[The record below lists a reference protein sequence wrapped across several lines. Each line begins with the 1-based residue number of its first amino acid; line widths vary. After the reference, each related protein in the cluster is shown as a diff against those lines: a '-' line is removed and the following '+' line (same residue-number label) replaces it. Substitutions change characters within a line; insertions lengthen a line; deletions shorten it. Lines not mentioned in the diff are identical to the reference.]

1 MAWTEQPIH
10 FVDFEGSVASGILEY
25 GVATLL
31 GGRIT
36 ATETRPCAPTGRIRP
51 EDTLIHGL
59 SEESLARHEPFS
71 ADWELFARYRESGP
85 LAAHFAG
92 AEGSL
97 LRATWPYP
105 RNSPDFAR
113 PGGRVIEWG
122 PWIDT
127 GRIYS
132 QLYPNQDSARL
143 EALVVAGGLQGE
155 LDLLAE
161 KHCPIGRRSY
171 HCALYDALAGA
182 LLLASLARQPQ
193 LASLTVT
200 QLLALSTLD
209 PKKRDSIVQ
218 RELF

>member
-1 MAWTEQPIH
+1 MPWTEQQVFFI
-10 FVDFEGSVASGILEY
+10 DFEGSVGSGVLEY

-31 GGRIT
+31 GGRVT
-36 ATETRPCAPTGRIRP
+36 ATATRLCAPTGRIRP
-51 EDTLIHGL
+51 EDSRIHGL
-59 SEESLARHEPFS
+59 DDEFLARREPFS
-71 ADWELFARYRESGP
+71 ADWELFARYRENGP

-113 PGGRVIEWG
+113 PGGRLIDWG

-127 GRIYS
+127 ARIYS
-132 QLYPNQDSARL
+132 QLYPRMESASL
-143 EALVVAGGLQGE
+143 EALVAATGLQRE
-155 LDLLAE
+155 LDKLAADF
-161 KHCPIGRRSY
+161 CPPGRRTY
-171 HCALYDALAGA
+171 HSALYDALAGA
-182 LLLASLARQPQ
+182 LLLASLARDPK
-193 LASLTVT
+193 LASLSVM

-209 PKKRDSIVQ
+209 PRKRESIVQ

>member
-1 MAWTEQPIH
+1 
-10 FVDFEGSVASGILEY
+10 
-25 GVATLL
+25 
-31 GGRIT
+31 
-36 ATETRPCAPTGRIRP
+36 
-51 EDTLIHGL
+51 
-59 SEESLARHEPFS
+59 
-71 ADWELFARYRESGP
+71 
-85 LAAHFAG
+85 
-92 AEGSL
+92 
-97 LRATWPYP
+97 
-105 RNSPDFAR
+105 
-113 PGGRVIEWG
+113 VIEWG

-161 KHCPIGRRSY
+161 KHCPIGRRFY